1 MIQKIFKTTTITKKA
16 NIVSRSEKKKQE
28 KNKVNTNKQ
37 SKENN
42 YKERILNKNL

>member
-16 NIVSRSEKKKQE
+16 NIVSHSEKKNKG